1 MKRDDLIKEMQL
13 QAGSWYPLAM
23 VYGVI
28 VGAMVLSA
36 WAIV

>member
-1 MKRDDLIKEMQL
+1 MKRDDWIKEMSM
-13 QAGSWYPLAM
+13 QAGSWYPLAI

-36 WAIV
+36 WAII